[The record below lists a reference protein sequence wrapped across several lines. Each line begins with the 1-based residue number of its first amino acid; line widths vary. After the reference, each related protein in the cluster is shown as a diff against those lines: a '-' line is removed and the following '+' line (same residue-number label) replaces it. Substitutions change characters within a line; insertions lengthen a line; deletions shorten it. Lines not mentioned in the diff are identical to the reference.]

1 MPAVPAIAM
10 HTIETARVFLRPFTS
25 DDLDEFALMGRDPD
39 VMRYIGNGKPQPREQ
54 TLARLNAIF
63 EHRNQHNFGLW
74 AAIDKA
80 SEAWMGFCGLQFL
93 DNTSEVEVGYRLAK
107 RFWGM
112 GLASE
117 AAKASL
123 RYGFE
128 ELGLEQIVA
137 VVQPENVASQRVLE
151 KIGLKHVKNARFYNT
166 DVNYYAITRDEY
178 QRDDS
183 TYIQRSSEG

>member
-1 MPAVPAIAM
+1 M
-10 HTIETARVFLRPFTS
+10 HTIETRRIHLRPFTS
-25 DDLDEFALMGRDPD
+25 DDLDEFALMGRDPE
-39 VMRYIGNGKPQPREQ
+39 VMRYIGTGRPQSREQ
-54 TLARLNAIF
+54 TTARLNGII
-63 EHRNQHNFGLW
+63 EHQNRHGFGLW

-80 SEAWMGFCGLQFL
+80 SGAWMGFCGLQFL

-117 AAKASL
+117 GAKASL

-151 KIGLKHVKNARFYNT
+151 KIGLRYLKDARFYNT
-166 DVNYYAITRDEY
+166 DVNYYALTRDEY
-178 QRDDS
+178 HRDDS
-183 TYIQRSSEG
+183 TYVQRSAEG